1 MNLLPSRRSLLSYN
15 SRQVYLKD
23 LDNVAFGKNSVIQ
36 PSITDDQS
44 KYRLMLRLGIFH
56 TNRIITAASD
66 EPWIAAKNTQESVL
80 ESVDLAM
87 MIRRQFNNRFFAS
100 AGIGISQT
108 SELLTVTDSLITER
122 AIPVDTATIISTEL
136 SSRVI
141 PGELLETTTRR
152 RITKTPNRL
161 QSIFL
166 PLNIGY
172 LLHKNRWTISLAVG
186 TDLELSR
193 RLQGKLLD
201 FDLSVIPANSVDS
214 DYLNY
219 SIGFANLNGGAGIT
233 YQMSPRLSFGLDA
246 SYKYGLIDYL
256 ESEDYTLRYNKVGL
270 AINLIYRN

>member
-1 MNLLPSRRSLLSYN
+1 MC
-15 SRQVYLKD
+15 
-23 LDNVAFGKNSVIQ
+23 
-36 PSITDDQS
+36 
-44 KYRLMLRLGIFH
+44 
-56 TNRIITAASD
+56 
-66 EPWIAAKNTQESVL
+66 
-80 ESVDLAM
+80 
-87 MIRRQFNNRFFAS
+87 IRDR
-100 AGIGISQT
+100 
-108 SELLTVTDSLITER
+108 
-122 AIPVDTATIISTEL
+122 ISTEL
-136 SSRVI
+136 SSHVI

-201 FDLSVIPANSVDS
+201 FDLSVIPANSVES

-256 ESEDYTLRYNKVGL
+256 ESEDLS
-270 AINLIYRN
+270 LIHI